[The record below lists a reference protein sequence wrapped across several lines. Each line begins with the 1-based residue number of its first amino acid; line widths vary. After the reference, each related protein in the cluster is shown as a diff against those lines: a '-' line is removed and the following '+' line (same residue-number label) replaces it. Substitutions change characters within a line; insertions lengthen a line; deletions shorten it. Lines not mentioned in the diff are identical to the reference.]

1 MLQPPNMI
9 SGVIYSVVASAIIAV
24 LSGILLRKKQDVGI
38 FVVAIFF
45 YSAFILYLVLGTTLP
60 RLYANQALPY
70 VQESLDKTC
79 GVSTFVVTADDIYS
93 SSGWQWSPKESDAL
107 CYLSGDRWEC
117 RCGQV
122 GTRATP
128 SPTQHP

>member
-9 SGVIYSVVASAIIAV
+9 SGVICSVIASAIIAV

-60 RLYANQALPY
+60 RLYVNQVLPY
-70 VQESLDKTC
+70 VQESVDETC
-79 GVSTFVVTADDIYS
+79 GVSKFVVAADDIYN
-93 SSGWQWSPKESDAL
+93 SSGWQWRPKDSNAG
-107 CYLSGDRWEC
+107 CYLYGDRWEC
-117 RCGQV
+117 SCG
-122 GTRATP
+122 R
-128 SPTQHP
+128 